1 MPIYSE
7 QLVGVCLYVFAKR
20 KLAPMIRDVAV
31 DTVKTGLGQHSRVAC
46 FLDAS
51 SYLDHRDCLSVCPS
65 VRPFVRTREIIII
78 ERIDARGGILGS
90 LDVS

>member
-31 DTVKTGLGQHSRVAC
+31 DTVKTGLGQHSRLAC

-51 SYLDHRDCLSVCPS
+51 SYLDHRDCLCPS
-65 VRPFVRTREIIII
+65 VRPSIRSYKGNHYYREN
-78 ERIDARGGILGS
+78 
-90 LDVS
+90 